1 MDKNVDPAA
10 PEVQALVDRW
20 NEISLRHGLRHTMLD
35 LLEWDA
41 AIARKWMDV
50 GERAVSRTHTSQ
62 DNAPDRGLW
71 EYFMGAVKASHWHQA
86 IMKIVDEAVI
96 LAQKK
101 AASSAP
107 AKALADRLAQI
118 CANHSLGDPH
128 IYARWSGVMQRT
140 QSAAVD
146 AERKAA
152 WALLANANSG
162 PAAKPHGS
170 T

>member
-1 MDKNVDPAA
+1 
-10 PEVQALVDRW
+10 
-20 NEISLRHGLRHTMLD
+20 MLD

-50 GERAVSRTHTSQ
+50 GERALSRTKSSA
-62 DNAPDRGLW
+62 DNPPDRGLW
-71 EYFMGAVKASHWHQA
+71 GYFMDAVKASPWHQA

-101 AASSAP
+101 AGSSSAP

-118 CANHSLGDPH
+118 CADHSLGDPLV
-128 IYARWSGVMQRT
+128 YARWSGAMQRT
-140 QSAAVD
+140 QSGAVD

-152 WALLANANSG
+152 WALLANASS
-162 PAAKPHGS
+162 PAAKPHGG